1 MPDPDPNPDT
11 VTITKA
17 DLATLQRSYK
27 LLDSMWRSKEHGA
40 SVRVAAKASD
50 PTLNVPEIDIG
61 EPLVQPIRER
71 QDALETE
78 NKTLAEKLA
87 KLETDREDEKALDKL
102 KGDLTEAQK
111 KYRLTDEGMAEVRKI
126 MAERS
131 IADPMAAAAYVQ
143 SEIVQP
149 AKPLSGSNFAPQDL
163 NPFHIDGKA
172 EDASTKALHEDPVKW
187 QDREVAN
194 IMAEFE
200 QSEAA

>member
-1 MPDPDPNPDT
+1 MPDPDPNPDV
-11 VTITKA
+11 VTISKA
-17 DLATLQRSYK
+17 DHALLMRNYQLLGK
-27 LLDSMWRSKEHGA
+27 LWDHPEHGA
-40 SVRVAAKASD
+40 DIKRAAKVVD
-50 PTLNVPEIDIG
+50 PTLRIPEIDVA
-61 EPLVQPIRER
+61 EPLLKPVRER

-200 QSEAA
+200 QNEAA